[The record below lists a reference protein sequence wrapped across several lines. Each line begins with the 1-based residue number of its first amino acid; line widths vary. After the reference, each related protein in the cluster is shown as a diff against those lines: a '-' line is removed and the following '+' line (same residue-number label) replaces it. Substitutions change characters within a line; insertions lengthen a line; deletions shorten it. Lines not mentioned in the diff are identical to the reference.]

1 MSSGLVRI
9 REPSGAEG
17 LPPVLFNFDDNLL
30 KALANLATEELSETG
45 VNLLMAPY
53 QRRRAVNAAGLLERR
68 SRGIRDAATI
78 DRNNMKILRAV
89 LLQDNRNFLKVWS
102 KTSKSTI
109 MYENGKIYFENYQN
123 CYSCVHSEPQLLYKL
138 PKRSKLEKF
147 EDALL
152 CLSPLDKTLAS
163 PSDHK
168 PSLLVLTAD
177 NWLYRLSA
185 ETGEELQRVYLSS
198 NHKFRYLSWDVS
210 QEMFY
215 VKSVQNKE
223 TSLERQAGI
232 TQNTVMHLA
241 IFHVFP
247 LRVVGILEINKK
259 VFGNGVTDV
268 ILSQGVLVVSY
279 SNKSVKLYSF
289 EHITQ
294 RYLTEKLT
302 LGQQCSL
309 LGGKTVG
316 DVPFGIPVNIQ
327 ITDCP
332 PVLFEV
338 SCSDKSI
345 QIGGY
350 PWHYI
355 YTPPTKRHR
364 GCHHICSLKD
374 STMATNGIQN
384 MNCCSLESD
393 EIFFHPDDSG
403 RIIHVGPNIINVLKI
418 LGELDSGSASQIV
431 KDFSMETR
439 QNNTSTP
446 QFTVTSS
453 GRTVKRR
460 FNQLD
465 DDPDQETF
473 RMLEYEDELDLLA
486 AVVTNGEEGEGR
498 AHIQLHDNQSG
509 QLLRTVELDEPWDE
523 TYRHELFFNKDTI
536 VHIEQKNTNFCCH
549 VYKLNAVRK

>member
-1 MSSGLVRI
+1 M
-9 REPSGAEG
+9 
-17 LPPVLFNFDDNLL
+17 LPDRQLI
-30 KALANLATEELSETG
+30 ETKCH
-45 VNLLMAPY
+45 LLMAPY
-53 QRRRAVNAAGLLERR
+53 QRKGAVNATELLNRR
-68 SRGIRDAATI
+68 SRGIRDAGTLI
-78 DRNNMKILRAV
+78 RHNMKVLRGI
-89 LLQDNRNFLKVWS
+89 LLQDNRDFIEAWS

-109 MYENGKIYFENYQN
+109 MYESGKLYFENYQN

-152 CLSPLDKTLAS
+152 CQSPLDNTLAS

-168 PSLLVLTAD
+168 PSLLALTAN

-198 NHKFRYLSWDVS
+198 NHKFRYLGWDVS

-215 VKSVQNKE
+215 VKSVQNKD
-223 TSLERQAGI
+223 TVLARQAGI
-232 TQNTVMHLA
+232 THNSVMHLA

-247 LRVVGILEINKK
+247 LQVVGMLEINKK
-259 VFGNGVTDV
+259 VFGNSVTDV
-268 ILSQGVLVVSY
+268 VLSQGVLVVSY

-289 EHITQ
+289 KHIVQ

-302 LGQQCSL
+302 LGKQSSL

-338 SCSDKSI
+338 SCTDNSV

-355 YTPPTKRHR
+355 YTPPHKNHKGT
-364 GCHHICSLKD
+364 HHICSLKD

-384 MNCCSLESD
+384 MNCYSLESD
-393 EIFFHPDDSG
+393 GIFFHPDDSG
-403 RIIHVGPNIINVLKI
+403 RIIHVGPATINVLKI
-418 LGELDSGSASQIV
+418 CGDLNNGLPSKV
-431 KDFSMETR
+431 LKDFSMATHR
-439 QNNTSTP
+439 NSNPTS
-446 QFTVTSS
+446 QVTVTSS
-453 GRTVKRR
+453 GRTVKKR
-460 FNQLD
+460 FRQLD

-473 RMLEYEDELDLLA
+473 RMVEYEDELDLLA
-486 AVVTNGEEGEGR
+486 VVVTNGEEGEGR
-498 AHIQLHDNQSG
+498 VHIRLHDNQSG
-509 QLLRTVELDEPWDE
+509 QLLRTVDLVEPWDE
-523 TYRHELFFNKDTI
+523 TYRHELFFDKDTI
-536 VHIEQKNTNFCCH
+536 VHIEQKNSNFCCH
-549 VYKLNAVRK
+549 VYKLKAASK

>member
-1 MSSGLVRI
+1 
-9 REPSGAEG
+9 
-17 LPPVLFNFDDNLL
+17 
-30 KALANLATEELSETG
+30 
-45 VNLLMAPY
+45 MAPC
-53 QRRRAVNAAGLLERR
+53 RRKRAVNATELLTRR
-68 SRGIRDAATI
+68 SRGITDAGTI
-78 DRNNMKILRAV
+78 VRLNMKVLRAL
-89 LLQDNRNFLKVWS
+89 LLQDNRDFTKVWS

-123 CYSCVHSEPQLLYKL
+123 CYSCVHSEPHFLYKL

-152 CLSPLDKTLAS
+152 CQSPLDKTLAS

-168 PSLLVLTAD
+168 ASLVALTAN
-177 NWLYRLSA
+177 NWLCRLSA

-198 NHKFRYLSWDVS
+198 KHKFRYLGWDVS

-215 VKSVQNKE
+215 IKSVQNKE
-223 TSLERQAGI
+223 TPLARQAGV
-232 TQNTVMHLA
+232 TQSTVMHLA

-247 LRVVGILEINKK
+247 LQIVGILEISKK

-268 ILSQGVLVVSY
+268 VLSQGVIVVSY

-289 EHITQ
+289 EHIIQ

-302 LGQQCSL
+302 LGRQSSL

-338 SCSDKSI
+338 LCSNNSI

-355 YTPPTKRHR
+355 YTPPCKNHKGT
-364 GCHHICSLKD
+364 HHICSLKD
-374 STMATNGIQN
+374 STLATNGIQN

-393 EIFFHPDDSG
+393 GIFFHPDDSG
-403 RIIHVGPNIINVLKI
+403 RIIHVGPTVINVLKI
-418 LGELDSGSASQIV
+418 LSELNTGLPSKVAEDY
-431 KDFSMETR
+431 SMATH
-439 QNNTSTP
+439 QNNTPTS
-446 QFTVTSS
+446 QVTVTSS

-460 FNQLD
+460 FRQLD

-473 RMLEYEDELDLLA
+473 RMVEYEDELDLLA
-486 AVVTNGEEGEGR
+486 VVVTNGEEGEGR
-498 AHIQLHDNQSG
+498 AHIRLYDNQHG
-509 QLLRTVELDEPWDE
+509 TLLRTVDLVEPWDE
-523 TYRHELFFNKDTI
+523 TYRHELFFDKDTI
-536 VHIEQKNTNFCCH
+536 VHIEQKKTNFCCH
-549 VYKLNAVRK
+549 VYKLKAAGK

>member
-1 MSSGLVRI
+1 MAPHRRKGAGNSTALLVRRSTGI
-9 REPSGAEG
+9 REAGT
-17 LPPVLFNFDDNLL
+17 LIRHNMKVL
-30 KALANLATEELSETG
+30 
-45 VNLLMAPY
+45 
-53 QRRRAVNAAGLLERR
+53 
-68 SRGIRDAATI
+68 RGI
-78 DRNNMKILRAV
+78 M
-89 LLQDNRNFLKVWS
+89 LQDNRGFIKAWS

-109 MYENGKIYFENYQN
+109 TYENGKIYFENYQN
-123 CYSCVHSEPQLLYKL
+123 CYSCVHSAPQALYKL

-152 CLSPLDKTLAS
+152 CQSPLDRTLAF

-168 PSLLVLTAD
+168 PSLLALTAN

-185 ETGEELQRVYLSS
+185 ETGEELQKVYLSS
-198 NHKFRYLSWDVS
+198 NHKFRYLGWDVS

-232 TQNTVMHLA
+232 TRDTVMHLA

-247 LRVVGILEINKK
+247 LQIVGILEISKK

-268 ILSQGVLVVSY
+268 VLSQGVLVVSY

-289 EHITQ
+289 ERIIQ
-294 RYLTEKLT
+294 SYLTEKLT
-302 LGQQCSL
+302 LGKRSSL
-309 LGGKTVG
+309 LEGKTVG
-316 DVPFGIPVNIQ
+316 DAPFGIPVNIQ
-327 ITDCP
+327 ITDYP

-338 SCSDKSI
+338 SCANNCV

-355 YTPPTKRHR
+355 YTPPHKKDKGT
-364 GCHHICSLKD
+364 HHICSLMD
-374 STMATNGIQN
+374 STMAVNGIQN

-393 EIFFHPDDSG
+393 GIFFHPDDSG
-403 RIIHVGPNIINVLKI
+403 RIIHVGPANINILKI
-418 LGELDSGSASQIV
+418 LQMTSGLQSKV
-431 KDFSMETR
+431 VEDFSMKTHR
-439 QNNTSTP
+439 NNNPTS
-446 QFTVTSS
+446 QVTVTSS

-460 FNQLD
+460 FHQLD

-473 RMLEYEDELDLLA
+473 RMVEYEDELDLLA
-486 AVVTNGEEGEGR
+486 VVVTNGEEGEGR
-498 AHIQLHDNQSG
+498 AQIRLHDNQSG
-509 QLLRTVELDEPWDE
+509 QLLRTVDLVEPWDE
-523 TYRHELFFNKDTI
+523 TYRHELFFDKDTI

-549 VYKLNAVRK
+549 VYKLQADRK

>member
-1 MSSGLVRI
+1 MC
-9 REPSGAEG
+9 
-17 LPPVLFNFDDNLL
+17 
-30 KALANLATEELSETG
+30 
-45 VNLLMAPY
+45 
-53 QRRRAVNAAGLLERR
+53 
-68 SRGIRDAATI
+68 
-78 DRNNMKILRAV
+78 
-89 LLQDNRNFLKVWS
+89 
-102 KTSKSTI
+102 
-109 MYENGKIYFENYQN
+109 ENGKIYFENYLN
-123 CYSCVHSEPQLLYKL
+123 CYSCVHSEPRALYRL
-138 PKRSKLEKF
+138 PKRSKLEKY

-152 CLSPLDKTLAS
+152 CQSSLDKTLAS

-168 PSLLVLTAD
+168 PSLLALTAN

-198 NHKFRYLSWDVS
+198 NYKFRYLGWDVS

-223 TSLERQAGI
+223 TTLARQAGI

-247 LRVVGILEINKK
+247 LQIVGILEINKT

-268 ILSQGVLVVSY
+268 VLSQGVLVASY

-289 EHITQ
+289 EHIVQ
-294 RYLTEKLT
+294 RHLTEKLT
-302 LGQQCSL
+302 LGKQSSL

-316 DVPFGIPVNIQ
+316 DSPFGIPVNIQ

-338 SCSDKSI
+338 SCADNCV

-355 YTPPTKRHR
+355 YTPPHKKHKGT
-364 GCHHICSLKD
+364 HHICSLKD
-374 STMATNGIQN
+374 RTMATNGIQN

-393 EIFFHPDDSG
+393 GIFFHPDDSG
-403 RIIHVGPNIINVLKI
+403 RIVHVGPATINVLKI
-418 LGELDSGSASQIV
+418 LGELTGGLPSKVVEHFSLATHRHNNPTSQV
-431 KDFSMETR
+431 
-439 QNNTSTP
+439 
-446 QFTVTSS
+446 TVTSS
-453 GRTVKRR
+453 GRAVKKR
-460 FNQLD
+460 FHQLD

-473 RMLEYEDELDLLA
+473 RMVEYEDELDLLA
-486 AVVTNGEEGEGR
+486 VVVTNGEEEESR

-509 QLLRTVELDEPWDE
+509 QLLRTIELVEPWDE
-523 TYRHELFFNKDTI
+523 TYRHELFFDKDTI
-536 VHIEQKNTNFCCH
+536 VHIEQKNTNFSCH
-549 VYKLNAVRK
+549 VYKLKAARK

>member
-1 MSSGLVRI
+1 
-9 REPSGAEG
+9 
-17 LPPVLFNFDDNLL
+17 
-30 KALANLATEELSETG
+30 
-45 VNLLMAPY
+45 MAPY
-53 QRRRAVNAAGLLERR
+53 RRKRSFNAAEVLSWR
-68 SRGIRDAATI
+68 SRGINAGSLIRH
-78 DRNNMKILRAV
+78 NMKVLRDII
-89 LLQDNRNFLKVWS
+89 LQDKRNYIKVWS

-109 MYENGKIYFENYQN
+109 MYEDGKIYFENYQS
-123 CYSCVHSEPQLLYKL
+123 CYSCFHSEPQLLYKL

-152 CLSPLDKTLAS
+152 CQSPLDKTLAS

-168 PSLLVLTAD
+168 PSLLVLTAN

-185 ETGEELQRVYLSS
+185 KTGEELERVFLSS
-198 NHKFRYLSWDVS
+198 KHKFRYLGWDVS
-210 QEMFY
+210 QEIFY

-223 TSLERQAGI
+223 TPLARQAGV

-247 LRVVGILEINKK
+247 LQIVGVMEINKK
-259 VFGNGVTDV
+259 VFGNSVTDV
-268 ILSQGVLVVSY
+268 VLSQGVLAVSY
-279 SNKSVKLYSF
+279 STKSVKLFSF
-289 EHITQ
+289 EHILQ
-294 RYLTEKLT
+294 MYMAEKIT
-302 LGQQCSL
+302 LGKQSC
-309 LGGKTVG
+309 GGKTVG

-338 SCSDKSI
+338 SCSNNGV

-355 YTPPTKRHR
+355 HTPPQKCHKGT
-364 GCHHICSLKD
+364 HHISSLKD
-374 STMATNGIQN
+374 STMASNGIQN

-403 RIIHVGPNIINVLKI
+403 RIIHVGPTTINVLKI
-418 LGELDSGSASQIV
+418 LGEQNSCLPSKVAE
-431 KDFSMETR
+431 DFSMTTHR
-439 QNNTSTP
+439 NNNPTS
-446 QFTVTSS
+446 QVTVTSS
-453 GRTVKRR
+453 GRAVKRR
-460 FNQLD
+460 FQQLD

-473 RMLEYEDELDLLA
+473 RTVEYEDELDLLA
-486 AVVTNGEEGEGR
+486 VVVTNGEEGEGR

-509 QLLRTVELDEPWDE
+509 QLLRTVDLVEPWDE
-523 TYRHELFFNKDTI
+523 TYRHELFFDKDTI

-549 VYKLNAVRK
+549 VYKLKAATK